1 MRLLTRPALGLVV
14 LLGACAASVDMTLL
28 VPNELPSFD
37 MSCVTAVDL
46 LELPNGDT
54 ETLDIG
60 QRTDGVSCV
69 DLSTAPKNF
78 PGLQTLLANKFN
90 VALPKAGLA
99 GVEMRGRAG
108 NCAEAPAE
116 YTSVFYGGA
125 NYKPGDDQLRI
136 KISRN
141 ISCDAHSTFSVHPVD
156 MLNLFSTMMCA
167 DWTDTTATLQAND
180 IRATN
185 LLKPTIIEEN
195 GLDTKPMA
203 MPTVTIDSFSASYP
217 GTCAAMEL
225 KAAGSTG
232 LSCIN
237 ANQPTACAMTNLE
250 VAVLPDT
257 FTASADPALVK
268 QFGAANFVG
277 IWTSSAPA
285 GPVASATITVDDGA
299 PASKIV
305 YGDISGTTFLPSGA
319 ASSTAGGLAIVYAG
333 SVVGISIMVPG
344 KPMLHMYIGASAEQ
358 PSAQIAVIN

>member
-1 MRLLTRPALGLVV
+1 MRALGLVV
-14 LLGACAASVDMTLL
+14 LLGACGAASVDMTLL
-28 VPNELPSFD
+28 VPSELPSFD

-78 PGLQTLLANKFN
+78 PGLQTLLANKFD
-90 VALPKAGLA
+90 VALPTAGLA
-99 GVEMRGRAG
+99 GVEMRGREG

-167 DWTDTTATLQAND
+167 DWTDTSATLQAND
-180 IRATN
+180 IRGTN
-185 LLKPTIIEEN
+185 LLKPTIVVEN

-225 KAAGSTG
+225 HAAGSTG

-237 ANQPTACAMTNLE
+237 ANQPTACATTNLE
-250 VAVLPDT
+250 VAVLADT

-285 GPVASATITVDDGA
+285 GPVSGATITVDDGA

-333 SVVGISIMVPG
+333 SVVGISVMVSG
-344 KPMLHMYIGASAEQ
+344 KPTYHMYIGASAAQ
-358 PSAQIAVIN
+358 PSAQIAVVN

>member
-1 MRLLTRPALGLVV
+1 
-14 LLGACAASVDMTLL
+14 MTLL
-28 VPNELPSFD
+28 VPSEVAAFD

-46 LELPNGDT
+46 LVIANGDT
-54 ETLDIG
+54 NLNLDIG
-60 QRTDGVSCV
+60 QRTDGTSCV
-69 DLSTAPKNF
+69 DLTTAPKNF
-78 PGLQTLLANKFN
+78 PGLQTLLGGKFD

-125 NYKPGDDQLRI
+125 NYKSGDDQLRV
-136 KISRN
+136 KISRG
-141 ISCDAHSTFSVHPVD
+141 ISCDAHSTFAVHPVD

-185 LLKPTIIEEN
+185 LVKPTIVVEN

-203 MPTVTIDSFSASYP
+203 MPTVMIDSFSASYP

-237 ANQPTACAMTNLE
+237 ANQPTACATTNLE

-285 GPVASATITVDDGA
+285 GPISGATITVDTGA
-299 PASKIV
+299 PPSKIV
-305 YGDISGTTFLPSGA
+305 YGDINGATFLPSGA

-333 SVVGISIMVPG
+333 SVVGISVMVPG
-344 KPMLHMYIGASAEQ
+344 KPMHHMYIGAGAAQ
-358 PSAQIAVIN
+358 PSAQIAVVN

>member
-1 MRLLTRPALGLVV
+1 MRFSIIALIV
-14 LLGACAASVDMTLL
+14 LAGCGAASVDMTLL
-28 VPNELPSFD
+28 VPSEVPAFD

-46 LELPNGDT
+46 LVLANGDT
-54 ETLDIG
+54 NPTVDIG
-60 QRTDGVSCV
+60 QRTDDVSCV
-69 DLSTAPKNF
+69 DLATAPKNF
-78 PGLQTLLANKFN
+78 PGLQTLLGGKFD

-99 GVEMRGRAG
+99 GVELRGRAG
-108 NCAEAPAE
+108 NCVEAPAE

-125 NYKPGDDQLRI
+125 NFKSGDDQLRV
-136 KISRN
+136 KVSRG

-156 MLNLFSTMMCA
+156 MFNLFSTMTCA

-185 LLKPTIIEEN
+185 LVKPAIIEEN
-195 GLDTKPMA
+195 GLDIKPMA
-203 MPTVTIDSFSASYP
+203 MPTVSIDSFSASYP

-225 KAAGSTG
+225 KAAGQTG

-277 IWTSSAPA
+277 IWSSSSAPA
-285 GPVASATITVDDGA
+285 APIAGATITVDAGA

-319 ASSTAGGLAIVYAG
+319 AASTAGGLAIVYAG
-333 SVVGISIMVPG
+333 SVVGISVMVPG
-344 KPMLHMYIGASAEQ
+344 KPMLHMYIGASAET
-358 PSAQIAVIN
+358 PSAQIAVVN

>member
-1 MRLLTRPALGLVV
+1 MRHALGLF
-14 LLGACAASVDMTLL
+14 LLIAACGEASVDMTLL
-28 VPNELPSFD
+28 VPSEVASFD

-46 LELPNGDT
+46 LAIPNGDT
-54 ETLDIG
+54 DSLDIG
-60 QRTDGVSCV
+60 QRTAGVSCV

-78 PGLQTLLANKFN
+78 PGLQSLLAGRFD

-125 NYKPGDDQLRI
+125 NYKSGDDQLRI
-136 KISRN
+136 KISRS
-141 ISCDAHSTFSVHPVD
+141 ISCDAHSTFAVHPVD
-156 MLNLFSTMMCA
+156 MLNLFTTKVCA
-167 DWTDTTATLQAND
+167 DWTDTSATLQAND

-185 LLKPTIIEEN
+185 LAKPAIIVEN

-203 MPTVTIDSFSASYP
+203 TPTVMIDSFNAAYP

-225 KAAGSTG
+225 DAAGSTG

-237 ANQPTACAMTNLE
+237 ANQPTACATTNLE

-268 QFGAANFVG
+268 QFGAANFIG
-277 IWTSSAPA
+277 IWTATPA
-285 GPVASATITVDDGA
+285 GPVEGATIVVDDGE
-299 PASKIV
+299 PATKIV
-305 YGDISGTTFLPSGA
+305 YGDIGGTTFLPSGA
-319 ASSTAGGLAIVYAG
+319 ASSTAGGLAIVYAP
-333 SVVGISIMVPG
+333 SVVGITVMAPN
-344 KPMLHMYIGASAEQ
+344 KAPRKLYIGASADQ
-358 PSAQIAVIN
+358 PSAQIAVVN

>member
-1 MRLLTRPALGLVV
+1 MRLALGFVV
-14 LLGACAASVDMTLL
+14 LIAACGEASVDMSLL
-28 VPNELPSFD
+28 VPSEVPSFD

-46 LELPNGDT
+46 LVIPNGDT
-54 ETLDIG
+54 EPTIDIG
-60 QRTDGVSCV
+60 QRTAGVSCV

-78 PGLQTLLANKFN
+78 AGLQTLLAGTFD
-90 VALPKAGLA
+90 VALPKAGLS

-136 KISRN
+136 KISRS
-141 ISCDAHSTFSVHPVD
+141 ISCDAHSTFAVHPVD
-156 MLNLFSTMMCA
+156 MLKLFTTMTCA

-185 LLKPTIIEEN
+185 LLKPAIVVEN

-203 MPTVTIDSFSASYP
+203 TPTVMIDSFSAAYP

-225 KAAGSTG
+225 HAAGSTG

-237 ANQPTACAMTNLE
+237 ANQPTACASTNLE
-250 VAVLPDT
+250 VAVLADT

-285 GPVASATITVDDGA
+285 GPVSQATITVDDGE
-299 PASKIV
+299 PATKIV
-305 YGDISGTTFLPSGA
+305 YGDLSGSTFLPSGA
-319 ASSTAGGLAIVYAG
+319 ASSTAGGLAIVYAP
-333 SVVGISIMVPG
+333 SVVGITVTAPG
-344 KPMLHMYIGASAEQ
+344 KAPRKLYIGASADQ
-358 PSAQIAVIN
+358 PSAQIAVVN